1 MFEQKD
7 MNRYNR
13 ILTIILLAV
22 TAWATAAQ
30 AATDYR
36 VRYVNGAE
44 GAYAN
49 DGLSWETAK
58 SNLQN
63 AIDDLYEEI
72 RQQADAVGY
81 VFVAGAEGEGQT
93 YVPTRRATD
102 DADGSSFNTS
112 FRIYERIY
120 VFGGFKGDETPDD
133 GKGVE
138 TLPYKRIMT
147 NDRTLGADEQLIE
160 QDDIEHAVRRWNLK
174 YKTILSG
181 NHSVIAST
189 FTYDTS
195 RGRYTTSFPLNSY
208 HVVWF
213 GTNGTIDDATHP
225 GHYKGLAREAC
236 VDGFT
241 ICEGNASSTVT
252 SGHDHT
258 GFGGGVYMVRN
269 AMLRNC
275 IVERCSASQRGGGV
289 YLDGGGTVERCYVH
303 TCQSAGVGVVQG
315 YGGAVCID
323 YDGSVRHSY
332 ILQSAARIGAG
343 VAICRAN
350 GDAYDYPKASA
361 IAQDPT
367 HPAEVSQYS
376 PFCVATV
383 IANCTAAAEAGGAYL
398 DQGGTLNHCTVVNN
412 ACIGPDVVYY
422 GRRHGRT
429 GGIYVRTRGTI
440 YNTTAWGNSSPVN
453 NDVQFASFKEG
464 SAKATDVISVYH
476 SAFSQH
482 DITDWSSATKQA
494 VVSLASANTPELGS
508 ATGNFPVFRQ
518 PSLQW
523 GASESAAGIQYDEN
537 GNVDPTATAP
547 GQPYQQVYNWHP
559 LSTSALRL
567 KSVQVTD
574 AIQGISS
581 SVLHAHT
588 DVDVVGRHFEAI
600 SSCGALAHTTRTFQH
615 ALVPSLESG
624 ESDAI
629 PTLFV
634 DPQRKV
640 VGQQNGEES
649 TGWDDNAEGNEVGM
663 SWAKPASNVPDAIVY
678 FKQHLVEGGDEAS
691 TYYDFDGTHYQ
702 HVQILVKEGSINT
715 AGTGSYLGTQ
725 ARTAALRPVSNM
737 RLYGSFPTANAATS
751 TEGRNQRA
759 TPTRVSA
766 NVLNSTYMNNGA
778 HVFAIINQHNVIIDG
793 FRLFSGNANLGNDH
807 TYSTED
813 VRYGGGLIVNNTSR
827 PQAERIDMRG
837 NLIRNCVF
845 SNCSAPEGAAIYVNG
860 NNPKADGTLTRAEL
874 TVVNCIMRN
883 STAGDMQG
891 DNHYFETHQTDGAV
905 VRARGNAHLWLRNCD
920 IVNNCGYALKATES
934 PNYSGYSYSPNAT
947 GNCPDYP
954 DRYQIEIYNSILF
967 SNGLQITPDRTDIG
981 QPVSC
986 AWSPSIIGN
995 YIYLDY
1001 DAEKP
1006 DGMPSDLKCFNIL
1019 TRIKKEDR
1027 TPNPKYV
1034 EGTSPDY
1041 LKTLSYPYFTN
1052 PSRNVGH
1059 SEDNDKPLYGGVV
1072 SYEPLNMN
1080 PIVNGA
1086 NPDTGSSD
1094 WLTVG
1099 GEDTYRVNSFAM
1111 SYDAAWKDRSYGG
1124 APDAGAVE
1132 DVKLPEAG
1140 TVIYVTPDGAGRRD
1154 GSSWSNAIAG
1164 NTVYLLDDVPGP
1176 GLATGDQI
1184 DAEPTCDRILDAD
1197 GNPVL
1202 TTDEK
1207 YCGGFGRVWF
1217 TDKRTGGTSTTV
1229 TKTWITE
1236 TNVYDDGERAGETET
1251 IQDGS
1256 TPTVTSETVINSQ
1269 GSTVSGF
1276 TPGYDYDSRYPY
1288 GEISGAS
1295 RSFWRANPY
1304 HSGTGWNNAA
1314 DYANEAA
1321 FIAACNENGWINNN
1335 RQERYVSGLQY
1346 AVERAAAYNAL
1357 PEDDANRIDGIDAVQ
1372 VWVGNGKYTDYKGF
1386 VMRDKTTVLGS
1397 FPAREGVTPGLK
1409 ERQALMS
1416 AVMEIPKSMPAQD
1429 LEPEDYETI
1438 LQISDVDPETV
1449 DGNGVP
1455 VLNTEAV
1462 KFWDN
1467 DYSVVEMTETTT
1479 TEFKNRNIV
1488 HHFVWREVED
1498 DETGRYMLYPKFEG
1512 VNFAPTLSTEDGFK
1526 SCTFGASVEG
1536 KDCWHLKYPD
1546 KTNFVVNIENGGNNK
1561 DKERTIYDPDTNQK
1575 LQENGADVTFK
1586 GNWIFL
1592 GNGSMTGTEFWQSM
1606 PNVPAGNYR
1615 LSVDMAGGY
1624 RNQFSST
1631 DPTNIFFKIIG
1642 PDGTELIEPIML
1654 KTIGSTTRDND
1665 SGRNRNMAYRYSLA
1679 FTQPE
1684 DGSLTIK
1691 IVIEDGVRNTKA
1703 ANATYGTDT
1712 GGDPDNIPTAYT
1724 NNYGGSNPNR
1734 REFWMSNLKLFS
1746 RETRYEENLAALVD
1760 EETSRDDSEVTPL
1773 LMNIYETKTERT
1785 SLRKRVLTMPDV
1797 CVPTY
1802 GGGRVGDPLAKDNKF
1817 GDNLCHTDRVNK
1829 DSRTSTTRA
1838 KEEDLHYVEYSD
1850 VEWDGFTIRHGFLSD
1865 EIMAHGG
1872 GAGVNM
1878 YEGARLKNCI
1888 IVNNMTYC
1896 GRVKGCGIFCDGS
1909 NSSVEGCFV
1918 LDNTAA
1924 MRNTDSYSQNQIF
1937 AGGMFMYEGTCFN
1950 SLFAKNFSNGS
1961 AGGVGF
1967 CVGRFYNNTIV
1978 YNTCQLK
1985 ENNNYM
1991 GGAISLA
1998 TASNPNLFIAN
2009 TIIYGNNGI
2018 AIRDRNTDK
2027 KNVNPFIHCYIQ
2039 SEIAQ
2044 PYNATL
2050 QNVNNWSESNTGNY
2064 GVGNTFLNG
2073 VPATAENSPFDA
2085 DLLGIGTAS
2094 LHNDFRLSGEKA
2106 ICVNMGTEDFTG
2118 NLFTALRHKGINET
2132 QINSSFLYQ
2141 SVAAAVLP
2149 DNDVAYADR
2158 VQDCE
2163 IDIGAYEYDGTKD
2176 IEPDLSEDGKAIFY
2190 VSQNGG
2196 GGLATAST
2204 PEDAACAVKLQKVL
2218 DAAGRWK
2225 YAASYYGNTDDT
2237 AFDPADNPDYKYN
2250 WTSFDEELLTEEL
2263 TLAAVKNGEIAEG
2276 ESLAP
2281 DVLQERLAALKDRTV
2296 IIKLAGDY
2304 TDTKTGFA
2312 YAPTRTTVTNPEQE
2326 VNLLEY
2332 SFIVPRGVQL
2342 WGGYTEKE
2350 VQKRDADGNVISDET
2365 WPAFSD
2371 QSRDVLAYPTR
2382 LSGVVINEET
2392 GTAGN
2397 VFRVVTFTEDLFTTK
2412 EKLIGYGDDQ
2422 IQLTGQLHDYADD
2435 TDSPNREGNRAVLD
2449 GLFIQ
2454 DGHASGNDESSRRG
2468 AGALVT
2474 GYAHIRNCIVENN
2487 EAAEQGGGLYLEPC
2501 ALVSGTIVK
2510 GNTAQTGGGIY
2521 VEEPTAEDGSSITTD
2536 NSTFAHIYTTTVV
2549 GNYASTTAGGLWFG
2563 TNLRASSSAFW
2574 KNSANDLN
2582 NVAGSFT
2589 TATNITGEDPTA
2601 ARYPFVY
2608 CGVESQRISGVN
2620 NILLPTDE
2628 DQGVRWSHT
2637 DWWELERW
2645 RRYHSGSATRSDSLY
2660 YYPIT
2665 MSSVLARGG
2674 MTYAAW
2680 ENARA
2685 VYPTLEMYDMAGL
2698 QRMEQTAADW
2708 LQVSGVQRVAKDNA
2722 FIEMGARVLNKTF
2735 EVVVDPKCIMTR
2747 LFVTTTEVLPSA
2759 EAYALQEN
2767 TNDDDDSRMYR
2778 QMGSCYAN
2786 PFHRLGDAF
2795 EYIMKVRRGT
2805 DPVHDQITVDGV
2817 TTTMG
2822 EYYRDKRFEV
2832 IVSRGTFYPF
2842 RNAYGQQGEARTNT
2856 FVIPEGVTVVG
2867 GVDNDK
2873 TKQHWYCQAGYGQPT
2888 GTVADVNVATSSGS
2902 TIHLNGATTQFIR
2915 DDRLRQDRNG
2925 NSVQEPWEM
2934 YHQTVLSGNAVNM
2947 DDKTNVYHVITCYS
2961 DEEQVGLLPHRYDSN
2976 GSELS
2981 ELDPEVTYTQP
2992 QMLEN
2997 LHQESIES
3005 KDSRTIILDGLMIQE
3020 AHANFIG
3027 DRDIEADGEE
3037 PTGIQKA
3044 TQLTYFRGGGI
3055 LVDGNWNHTFTE
3067 NGTMA
3072 EVLGVAK
3079 RDIPLMVV
3087 NCQFQN
3093 NMAGN
3098 GGAIYT
3104 NGTLYAM
3111 GSRFTQ
3117 NYSCGPTSV
3126 NDQRFIP
3133 WTAGGAIA
3141 TNYECSLWNCLF
3153 DNNEA
3158 RRGQDEGVDYPISSE
3173 LTNRLMSEYGVNYTN
3188 SDACQGSGGVV
3199 SASATSVVRV
3209 LNCDM
3214 VKNKAVQY
3222 PAIYNHID
3230 NGVRTAN
3237 AAAIAQYGPGRH
3249 YAVNTIFWGNEATG
3263 SQVVMLDGSSAGTH
3277 RQPYHVANFGEED
3290 DEMLYFCAYEEGT
3303 AVEATTPQPVITDG
3317 MSPDDIAAAVAEAQ
3331 RLRDEAKMSH
3341 LISTN
3346 TSVYED
3352 DDIDVIK
3359 YGYLNKAQ
3367 VFGTNPATG
3376 KPYNHNQIVSSSNSA
3391 SDGPNF
3397 VLPTAIAGTD
3407 GYMENADWLVTRLNA
3422 LIDNGWS
3429 YLQQEVRKKSETSTT
3444 LLTNYLDASGN
3455 RLDDAGNDDEL
3466 KGAGFYNVFSK
3477 SFYGRFGH
3485 LGFHDLLPIGNEKYM
3500 EYHRTG
3506 RTTLENM
3513 KRISTYP
3520 RIGEERVFIDIGVYE
3535 YQYVQLSALGDE
3547 IDVIWV
3553 GPETGLGNNGSTAQQ
3568 CTSDLQ
3574 GAIETLLLSRN
3585 GHDKMVK
3592 LKEGTYSPLRLTTN
3606 NKQTFFINVPTRSD
3620 GVTMPGGYGDDHLG
3634 IKSLTI
3640 RGGYSLMPLDE
3651 ANDGEADRDVEQH
3664 PTVIAMK
3671 RYSNNTDDQLDHLF
3685 IVENAEQTLSYGN
3698 FLSTGTGETAAPEF
3712 TGRAVPIVFDGL
3724 TFTNPYAQNKD
3735 EKGGA
3740 ALLYDEQYRSTSD
3753 GLSKTNN
3760 LLQKPV
3766 DLTNLGAP
3774 EAGGADYHK
3783 LIIRDCIFKGNGAEG
3798 TGISAVKVGE
3808 GGGQTL
3814 VVNTLFHSNNGDP
3827 LDAVNTQVVNSTFA
3841 LNEGHLRLAD
3851 VTEEYKGEDGVTV
3864 VSREA
3869 FPSQLHN
3876 SIIWKDDQAASLA
3889 TQFSVPTTL
3898 FSGTASTARMTYNAI
3913 TGYAN
3918 TDETADNHNIQLDD
3932 VNNDVM
3938 KGPNFAA
3945 PQETFADEST
3955 ADERQAQRMAR
3966 DFHINPS
3973 ARIINRGN
3981 TAKYQEL
3988 VPYYPTFPQYLAN
4001 PEVATPDDDVTVSTR
4016 YAHYRNVYEDDD
4028 HSQLLSQYWFHT
4040 VQRSPRLSATQFSE
4054 AILKGSDA
4062 TNHVE
4067 PELSGVP
4074 RLKGTRVERGAYE
4087 STAAVERVLYVSIDG
4102 SDGNDGTSWEKA
4114 FSLDQLQTA
4123 IDVASIYSMT
4133 SGTTPLERAYVF
4145 VKGAESA
4152 ANGGKP
4158 INVRDGVSVFG
4169 GLRMGFG
4176 SEAIRDR
4183 ELDTETNQYT
4193 MYTDQEV
4200 ARYVR
4205 QVQAARDG
4213 VAAKGANSSTIVG
4226 LRSDNTATPE
4236 VGFQLD
4242 GFWLNAGTADATP
4255 FVADKALT
4263 VLSNNVVSGN
4273 TVSTDGQPVVDMQQG
4288 LLYNSL
4294 FYSNTAGS
4302 GAPLV
4307 SIGSN
4312 AYMLNC
4318 TVVGDEG
4325 QTLIG
4330 GSGNPGHVKNTISVG
4345 EPTSARA
4352 PMFAPYQRPESR
4364 GGNTAYIL
4372 ADAPTLT
4379 TWQPYWYQLHE
4390 QSTQIDAGEETA
4402 AVNAW
4407 LPAGLRPFVDF
4418 GHDRDALGNPR
4429 RLSANVDNG
4438 CFETWRVSGDRY
4450 ATNQT
4455 NIAATG
4461 ESGFYQSYTDDYGGH
4476 RYPHDGSVVYLT
4488 EGSNLVLQM
4497 TGTGV
4502 LRPGYLLAQSGA
4514 SLYGQGYHVQ
4524 LPYVAA
4530 EKVLSPEAPALT
4542 ALPFA
4547 YNLQHAYS
4555 TGYDNND
4562 GSISQIPERSNFD
4575 AQHYDGEQRSHWRY
4589 HFHENESECWTDALA
4604 AEATMQACDGWL
4616 TTYKGSDDQA
4626 VRFTAWSGDGYVY
4639 EEDGTAKTVTL
4650 TQYDDRSSTAGGA
4663 DFTKLENMGWN
4674 LKGLPWLV
4682 SNYQTS
4688 PLADGTYQ
4696 MQVPH
4701 VIYSTLDGTA
4711 NARYGQFYT
4720 ALSWSDGAT
4729 LSQGNAFFTQTA
4741 AIGPEETVV
4750 FKLPVFNGTTVAAA
4764 RQQVGIYALGD
4775 ATRSDEALIF
4785 DDVVDVCPQADA
4797 DTAMPYRQGNDGIKW
4812 MAFNHN
4818 LPQLYVTTADGTR
4831 LSMATQAPVE
4841 TEIPLG
4847 LYLPRGGSY
4856 VIALPTPEAYADQ
4869 DAVWLIDHEAGTVT
4883 NLLSSDYTLTASAGG
4898 DITTRLTL
4906 IFGGSQPG
4914 ISEKDTNDRSYRI
4927 GVRQDIIYILGT
4939 RAGDDLSIH
4948 TVGGALVMR
4957 GKATGSSHE
4966 QHVAPGVYVVT
4977 VNGYS
4982 KKVLAK

>member
-1 MFEQKD
+1 MKLH
-7 MNRYNR
+7 RLI
-13 ILTIILLAV
+13 ILTLTALV
-22 TAWATAAQ
+22 AWATAAQ

-72 RQQADAVGY
+72 RQHADAVGY

-120 VFGGFKGDETPDD
+120 VFGGFKGDEAPDD
-133 GKGVE
+133 GNGVE

-181 NHSVIAST
+181 NHSVISST

-269 AMLRNC
+269 ALLRNC

-323 YDGSVRHSY
+323 YDGSVQHSY

-350 GDAYDYPKASA
+350 GDAYDYPEASA
-361 IAQDPT
+361 LSQDPT
-367 HPAEVSQYS
+367 LTTAASQYS

-440 YNTTAWGNSSPVN
+440 YNTVAWGNSSPVN
-453 NDVQFASFKEG
+453 NNVQFASFKEG
-464 SAKATDVISVYH
+464 NAKATDVISVYH

-494 VVSLASANTPELGS
+494 VVSLASANTPEVGS

-518 PSLQW
+518 PSEQW
-523 GASESAAGIQYDEN
+523 GASESAAGIQYGAD
-537 GNVDPTATAP
+537 GVIDPTATAP
-547 GQPYQQVYNWHP
+547 GQPYQRVYNWHP

-574 AIQGISS
+574 AIQGVSS

-588 DVDVVGRHFEAI
+588 DVDAVGRHFEAI
-600 SSCGALAHTTRTFQH
+600 SSCGALAHTTRDFQH
-615 ALVPSLESG
+615 ALVASLESG
-624 ESDAI
+624 ESDLI
-629 PTLFV
+629 PTIFV

-678 FKQHLVEGGDEAS
+678 FKQHLHEGGDEAS

-737 RLYGSFPTANAATS
+737 RLYGSFPTTNANTDTS
-751 TEGRNQRA
+751 GRNQRQTA
-759 TPTRVSA
+759 TRVSA

-793 FRLFSGNANLGNDH
+793 FRLYSGNANLGTTH
-807 TYSTED
+807 TYSSED
-813 VRYGGGLIVNNTSR
+813 VRYGGGLIINNTSR
-827 PQAERIDMRG
+827 PQAERIDMKG

-845 SNCSAPEGAAIYVNG
+845 SNCSAPEGAAVYVNG

-874 TVVNCIMRN
+874 TIINCVIRN

-934 PNYSGYSYSPNAT
+934 PNYSGYTYSANAT

-967 SNGLQITPDRTDIG
+967 SNGLQIIPDRTDI
-981 QPVSC
+981 QNPVSC

-995 YIYLDY
+995 YIYLDH

-1006 DGMPSDLKCFNIL
+1006 NGMPADLKCFNIL
-1019 TRIKKEDR
+1019 TRTKKQDR
-1027 TPNPKYV
+1027 QPNPNYV
-1034 EGTSPDY
+1034 EGTSPAY

-1059 SEDNDKPLYGGVV
+1059 SEDTDKPLYGGVV

-1086 NPDTGSSD
+1086 NPDTGTTD
-1094 WLTVG
+1094 WLQPQ
-1099 GEDTYRVNSFAM
+1099 GEDTYRVNSLAM

-1164 NTVYLLDDVPGP
+1164 NTVYRLDNIAGP
-1176 GLATGDQI
+1176 ELATGDYV
-1184 DAEPTCDRILDAD
+1184 DAEPTCDRILDAN

-1207 YCGGFGRVWF
+1207 YCGGFGRVWM
-1217 TDKRTGGTSTTV
+1217 TDRKTGGTSTTTV
-1229 TKTWITE
+1229 TKSWITE
-1236 TNVYDDGERAGETET
+1236 TNVYSGGERDGETET
-1251 IQDGS
+1251 LQDGS
-1256 TPTVTSETVINSQ
+1256 TPTVTTESTINSQ

-1276 TPGYDYDSRYPY
+1276 TAGYAYDPRFPY

-1304 HSGTGWNNAA
+1304 HAGTDWNEAA
-1314 DYANEAA
+1314 DYANLAA
-1321 FIAACNENGWINNN
+1321 FIAACNANGWIKNN
-1335 RQERYVSGLQY
+1335 RDERYVGGLQY

-1357 PEDDANRIDGIDAVQ
+1357 PEESTERIEGVDSVQ
-1372 VWVGNGKYTDYKGF
+1372 VWVSNGKYTDYKGF
-1386 VMRDKTTVLGS
+1386 VMRDNTTVLGS
-1397 FPAREGVTPGLK
+1397 FPVNNGAAPGIT

-1416 AVMEIPKSMPAQD
+1416 AVTNIPKSLPAQN

-1438 LQISDVDPETV
+1438 LQISDTDPKQDNET
-1449 DGNGVP
+1449 
-1455 VLNTEAV
+1455 LNSEAV
-1462 KFWDN
+1462 KYWDDDVAIN
-1467 DYSVVEMTETTT
+1467 ETTDT
-1479 TEFKNRNIV
+1479 KTIEYKQRTLTNYYTYSSFI
-1488 HHFVWREVED
+1488 
-1498 DETGRYMLYPKFEG
+1498 TGREQVDGYLL
-1512 VNFAPTLSTEDGFK
+1512 APAFK
-1526 SCTFGASVEG
+1526 INNTNIFTDAYKKRDELIDNVRYLDFGTDTDEL
-1536 KDCWHLKYPD
+1536 DCWHVSYPNY
-1546 KTNFVVNIENGGNNK
+1546 TNNVGANGYNGEPKVVGATMMQDGSKN
-1561 DKERTIYDPDTNQK
+1561 IYDTNRTLIKSVNQ
-1575 LQENGADVTFK
+1575 
-1586 GNWIFL
+1586 NWIFIRD
-1592 GNGSMTGTEFWQSM
+1592 GSLTGLNIWQTM
-1606 PNVPAGNYR
+1606 KNLPAGDYE
-1615 LSVDMAGGY
+1615 LQVDIGGGY
-1624 RNQFSST
+1624 RNAWN
-1631 DPTNIFFKIIG
+1631 D
-1642 PDGTELIEPIML
+1642 
-1654 KTIGSTTRDND
+1654 TT
-1665 SGRNRNMAYRYSLA
+1665 S
-1679 FTQPE
+1679 
-1684 DGSLTIK
+1684 
-1691 IVIEDGVRNTKA
+1691 
-1703 ANATYGTDT
+1703 DT
-1712 GGDPDNIPTAYT
+1712 GTNFYVEDASGNVLAQAYVASEGSRGSATRHFLVFNNPTAGDVKVIVRVGEPHRA
-1724 NNYGGSNPNR
+1724 NENFNSIPAMGNNPNR
-1734 REFWMSNLKLFS
+1734 REVWMSNLVLSQVTLENKYVLDH
-1746 RETRYEENLAALVD
+1746 TDNVEEDKTDVPAEYQESSTGPV
-1760 EETSRDDSEVTPL
+1760 TSQSTVSTVT
-1773 LMNIYETKTERT
+1773 THRT
-1785 SLRKRVLTMPDV
+1785 TLRKRVLSMPDV
-1797 CVPTY
+1797 TVPTY
-1802 GGGRVGDPLAKDNKF
+1802 GGGRVGDPLKKDNKF
-1817 GDNLCHTDRVNK
+1817 GDDLCHTDRVK
-1829 DSRTSTTRA
+1829 KESRTSTTKK
-1838 KEEDLHYVEYSD
+1838 KEEDSHYVEYSD
-1850 VEWDGFTIRHGFLSD
+1850 VVWDGFTIRHGFLSD

-1924 MRNTDSYSQNQIF
+1924 MRNTASYSQNQIF

-1950 SLFAKNFSNGS
+1950 SLFAKNYSNGS

-2018 AIRDRNTDK
+2018 AIRDRNTDVN
-2027 KNVNPFIHCYIQ
+2027 NVNPFIHCYIQ

-2050 QNVNNWSESNTGNY
+2050 KNVNNWSESNTGNY

-2118 NLFTALRHKGINET
+2118 NLFTALRHKGRNET

-2225 YAASYYGNTDDT
+2225 YAASYYANTD
-2237 AFDPADNPDYKYN
+2237 AYDPADNPDYKHN
-2250 WTSFDEELLTEEL
+2250 WTNFTEELLTSEL
-2263 TLAAVKNGEIAEG
+2263 NLAAVKNGEITAG
-2276 ESLAP
+2276 QSLDDAT
-2281 DVLQERLAALKDRTV
+2281 LQARLAGLKDRTV
-2296 IIKLAGDY
+2296 IVKLAGDY
-2304 TDTKTGFA
+2304 TDVKTGFA

-2397 VFRVVTFTEDLFTTK
+2397 VFRVVTFTENLFTTK
-2412 EKLIGYGDDQ
+2412 EKLIEYGDDQ

-2435 TDSPNREGNRAVLD
+2435 TNGREKNRAVLD

-2487 EAAEQGGGLYLEPC
+2487 EAADTGGGLYLEPC

-2521 VEEPTAEDGSSITTD
+2521 VEEPTAEGGTSITTD

-2549 GNYASTTAGGLWFG
+2549 GNYASTTAGGLWFA

-2574 KNSANDLN
+2574 KNTANDLN

-2637 DWWELERW
+2637 DWWELQRW
-2645 RRYHSGSATRSDSLY
+2645 RRYHSVSDTRSDSLY

-2680 ENARA
+2680 ENARH
-2685 VYPTLEMYDMAGL
+2685 VYPTLETYDMAGL
-2698 QRMEQTAADW
+2698 QRMEQTEADW
-2708 LQVSGVQRVAKDNA
+2708 LQVSGVERVAKDNA

-2795 EYIMKVRRGT
+2795 EYIMKVRKGT
-2805 DPVHDQITVDGV
+2805 DPDHDKITVDGV
-2817 TTTMG
+2817 ETTMG
-2822 EYYRDKRFEV
+2822 EYYRDQRFEV
-2832 IVSRGTFYPF
+2832 FVSRGTFYPF

-2856 FVIPEGVTVVG
+2856 FVVPEGVTVVG
-2867 GVDNDK
+2867 GVDNEK
-2873 TKQHWYCQAGYGQPT
+2873 SKKHWYCQSGYGVPT
-2888 GTVADVNVATSSGS
+2888 GTVADVNIATSSGR
-2902 TIHLNGATTQFIR
+2902 TIHLDGATTQFIR

-2981 ELDPEVTYTQP
+2981 ELDPAVTYTQP
-2992 QMLEN
+2992 QLLAN

-3055 LVDGNWNHTFTE
+3055 LVDGNWNHTFTQ

-3104 NGTLYAM
+3104 NGTLYAV

-3117 NYSCGPTSV
+3117 NYSCGPTSEH
-3126 NDQRFIP
+3126 DQRFIP

-3158 RRGQDEGVDYPISSE
+3158 RRGQDEGVDYPISQE
-3173 LTNRLMSEYGVNYTN
+3173 LISNLMSQYGVNYTN
-3188 SDACQGSGGVV
+3188 SDLCQGSGGVV
-3199 SASATSVVRV
+3199 SASATSVVQV
-3209 LNCDM
+3209 VNCDM

-3263 SQVVMLDGSSAGTH
+3263 SQVVMLDGSSAGT
-3277 RQPYHVANFGEED
+3277 RQPNHVANFGEKD
-3290 DEMLYFCAYEEGT
+3290 DEMLYFCAYEDGT
-3303 AVEATTPQPVITDG
+3303 AMPATTPQPNITDG
-3317 MSPDDIAAAVAEAQ
+3317 MSPTEVAAAVAEAQ
-3331 RLRDEAKMSH
+3331 EKRNEAKMSH

-3346 TSVYED
+3346 TSVPD

-3359 YGYLNKAQ
+3359 YGYLDKAA
-3367 VFGTNPATG
+3367 VFGINPATN
-3376 KPYNHNQIVSSSNSA
+3376 KPYNHNQIVSSTNSA

-3397 VLPTAIAGTD
+3397 VLPTAIAGID
-3407 GYMENADWLVTRLNA
+3407 GYLENADWLVTRLNA

-3429 YLQQEVRKKSETSTT
+3429 YLEQNVRKKSETSST
-3444 LLTNYLDASGN
+3444 LLTNYLDTNDN
-3455 RLDDAGNDDEL
+3455 RLDDAGNDDDL

-3485 LGFHDLLPIGNEKYM
+3485 YGFHDLLPIANEKYM

-3506 RTTLENM
+3506 RTQLENM

-3520 RIGEERVFIDIGVYE
+3520 RIGEDRVFIDIGVYE

-3553 GPETGLGNNGSTAQQ
+3553 GPETGIGNNGSTAQQ

-3592 LKEGTYSPLRLTTN
+3592 VKEGEYSPLRLTTN
-3606 NKQTFFINVPTRSD
+3606 NKQTFFISVPTRSD

-3634 IKSLTI
+3634 VKSLTI
-3640 RGGYSLMPLDE
+3640 RGGYSLMALDN

-3664 PTVIAMK
+3664 PTVISMK

-3698 FLSTGTGETAAPEF
+3698 FLSTGTGEAAAPEF

-3724 TFTNPYAQNKD
+3724 TFVNAHSQNRD

-3740 ALLYDEQYRSTSD
+3740 ALLYDEQYRSTPD
-3753 GLSKTNN
+3753 GLSKTNR

-3766 DLTNLGAP
+3766 DLSNLGAP

-3798 TGISAVKVGE
+3798 AGVSAVKVGE

-3814 VVNTLFHSNNGDP
+3814 VVNSLFHSNNGAP

-3841 LNEGHLRLAD
+3841 LNEGHLTLTD
-3851 VTEEYKGEDGVTV
+3851 VTEEYKGDDGVTIV
-3864 VSREA
+3864 GREA

-3876 SIIWKDDQAASLA
+3876 SIIWKDDQGGSGT
-3889 TQFSVPTTL
+3889 TQFAVPSAL
-3898 FSGTASTARMTYNAI
+3898 FSGGSSTAKMTYNAI
-3913 TGYAN
+3913 SGYAN

-3938 KGPNFAA
+3938 MGPNFAA
-3945 PQETFADEST
+3945 PQETFADGAT
-3955 ADERQAQRMAR
+3955 ADERQAQRLAR

-3988 VPYYPTFPQYLAN
+3988 VPYYPTFPQYQAN
-4001 PEVATPDDDVTVSTR
+4001 PDVEAPADDVTVSTR

-4028 HSQLLSQYWFHT
+4028 QTQLLSQYWFHT

-4062 TNHVE
+4062 ANHVE

-4193 MYTDQEV
+4193 MYTDEEV

-4226 LRSDNTATPE
+4226 LKSDNTATPE

-4242 GFWLNAGTADATP
+4242 GFWLNAGTTDATP

-4263 VLSNNVVSGN
+4263 VLNNNVITGN
-4273 TVSTDGQPVVDMQQG
+4273 TVSAPGQPVVDMQQG

-4294 FYSNTAGS
+4294 FFSNTAGS

-4364 GGNTAYIL
+4364 GGNTAYSL

-4429 RLSANVDNG
+4429 RLSTRVDNG

-4455 NIAATG
+4455 NIAASG

-4476 RYPHDGSVVYLT
+4476 RYPHEGSVVYLT

-4502 LRPGYLLAQSGA
+4502 LRPGYLLAQAGS
-4514 SLYGQGYHVQ
+4514 SLYGQGYHIQ

-4530 EKVLSPEAPALT
+4530 EKVLSPAAPSLAS
-4542 ALPFA
+4542 LPFD
-4547 YNLQHAYS
+4547 YGLEHAYS
-4555 TGYDNND
+4555 VSYNSGD
-4562 GSISQIPERSNFD
+4562 GSISQVPERANFD

-4589 HFHENESECWTDALA
+4589 HFHENESECWDDALA
-4604 AEATMQACDGWL
+4604 ADATMQACDGWL
-4616 TTYKGSDDQA
+4616 ATYNGSDEQA

-4650 TQYDDRSSTAGGA
+4650 TQYDDRTSTNGGA

-4688 PLADGTYQ
+4688 TQADGTYQ

-4701 VIYSTLDGTA
+4701 VIYATIPDASASGAGSGLA
-4711 NARYGQFYT
+4711 ASYGQFYT
-4720 ALSWSDGAT
+4720 AQSWASGAT
-4729 LSQGNAFFTQTA
+4729 LSLSDAFFTQTA
-4741 AIGPEETVV
+4741 AIGPEETVT
-4750 FKLPVFNGTTVAAA
+4750 FKLPLFDGTPVAPA
-4764 RQQVGIYALGD
+4764 RQQVGIAALDDDAD
-4775 ATRSDEALIF
+4775 ATRADDDGFLFF
-4785 DDVVDVCPQADA
+4785 DDVVDVYPQADA
-4797 DTAMPYRQGNDGIKW
+4797 PVDMTYHLGSDGLKW
-4812 MAFNHN
+4812 MAFDPQQ
-4818 LPQLYVTTADGTR
+4818 PQLYVSTAQGAR
-4831 LSMATQAPVE
+4831 LALASQAPVGI
-4841 TEIPLG
+4841 EIPLG
-4847 LYLPRGGSY
+4847 VRLPDTGRY
-4856 VIALPTPEAYADQ
+4856 VIALPSAEAYADQ
-4869 DAVWLIDHEAGTVT
+4869 EAVWLIDHEAGTAT
-4883 NLLSSDYTLTASAGG
+4883 NLLNSDYTFIASEGG
-4898 DITTRLTL
+4898 DIVTRLAL
-4906 IFGGSQPG
+4906 MFGSEPSMPSAASTSHRG
-4914 ISEKDTNDRSYRI
+4914 IVKVAARYGRLPLQ
-4927 GVRQDIIYILGT
+4927 RLGFT
-4939 RAGDDLSIH
+4939 
-4948 TVGGALVMR
+4948 
-4957 GKATGSSHE
+4957 TGSISIYSPDGTLVYSGEASQFNH
-4966 QHVAPGVYVVT
+4966 HLPDGVYIV
-4977 VNGYS
+4977 
-4982 KKVLAK
+4982 KPQ

>member
-1 MFEQKD
+1 MKLY
-7 MNRYNR
+7 RL
-13 ILTIILLAV
+13 LTIALLVV
-22 TAWATAAQ
+22 TAWATEVR

-120 VFGGFKGDETPDD
+120 VFGGFKGDEAPDD
-133 GKGVE
+133 GEGVE

-147 NDRTLGADEQLIE
+147 NNCTLGADEQLIE
-160 QDDIEHAVRRWNLK
+160 QDDIEDAVRRWNLK

-181 NHSVIAST
+181 NHSVISST

-213 GTNGTIDDATHP
+213 GTNGTIDDADHP

-241 ICEGNASSTVT
+241 IREGNASSTVT
-252 SGHDHT
+252 TGHDHT

-269 AMLRNC
+269 ALLRNC

-323 YDGSVRHSY
+323 YDGSVQHSY

-440 YNTTAWGNSSPVN
+440 YNTVAWGNSSPVN
-453 NDVQFASFKEG
+453 NNVQFASFKEG
-464 SAKATDVISVYH
+464 NAKATDVISVYH

-494 VVSLASANTPELGS
+494 VVSLASANTPELDGS
-508 ATGNFPVFRQ
+508 TGNFPVFRQ

-523 GASESAAGIQYDEN
+523 GVSESAAGIQYGDD
-537 GNVDPTATAP
+537 GIIDPTATAP

-574 AIQGISS
+574 AIQGVSS
-581 SVLHAHT
+581 NVLHAHT
-588 DVDVVGRHFEAI
+588 DMDVTGRRFEAI
-600 SSCGALAHTTRTFQH
+600 SSCGALAHTTRDFQH

-640 VGQQNGEES
+640 VGKKNNDSG
-649 TGWDDNAEGNEVGM
+649 TGWDDNVDGNEVGM
-663 SWAKPASNVPDAIVY
+663 SWTYPASNVPDAIIY
-678 FKQHLVEGGDEAS
+678 FKKHLHEGGDEAS
-691 TYYDFDGTHYQ
+691 TYYEFDGTHYQ

-737 RLYGSFPTANAATS
+737 RLYGSFPTTNADTD
-751 TEGRNQRA
+751 TGGRNQRA
-759 TPTRVSA
+759 TATRVSA

-793 FRLFSGNANLGNDH
+793 FRLYSGNANLGTTH

-813 VRYGGGLIVNNTSR
+813 VRYGGGLIINNTSR
-827 PQAERIDMRG
+827 PQAERIDMKG

-934 PNYSGYSYSPNAT
+934 PNYSGYEYSANAT

-967 SNGLQITPDRTDIG
+967 SNGLQIIPDRTDI
-981 QPVSC
+981 QNPVSC

-1006 DGMPSDLKCFNIL
+1006 DGMPADLKCFNIL
-1019 TRIKKEDR
+1019 TRSKKQDR
-1027 TPNPKYV
+1027 QPNPNYV
-1034 EGTSPDY
+1034 EGTSPAY
-1041 LKTLSYPYFTN
+1041 LKTLNYPYFTN

-1059 SEDNDKPLYGGVV
+1059 SEDTDKPLYGGVV

-1086 NPDTGSSD
+1086 NPETATTD
-1094 WLTVG
+1094 WLSPQ
-1099 GEDTYRVNSFAM
+1099 GEDTYRVNSLAM

-1164 NTVYLLDDVPGP
+1164 NTVYRLDNIAGP
-1176 GLATGDQI
+1176 ELATGDYV
-1184 DAEPTCDRILDAD
+1184 DAEPTCDRILDAN

-1207 YCGGFGRVWF
+1207 YCGGFGRVWM
-1217 TDKRTGGTSTTV
+1217 TDRKTGGTSTTTV
-1229 TKTWITE
+1229 TKSWITE
-1236 TNVYDDGERAGETET
+1236 TNVYSGGERDGETET
-1251 IQDGS
+1251 LQDGS
-1256 TPTVTSETVINSQ
+1256 TPTVTTESTINSQ

-1276 TPGYDYDSRYPY
+1276 TAGYAYDPRFPY

-1304 HSGTGWNNAA
+1304 HEGTGWNNAA
-1314 DYANEAA
+1314 DYANLAA
-1321 FIAACNENGWINNN
+1321 FIAACNANGWINNN
-1335 RQERYVSGLQY
+1335 RDERYVGGLQY

-1357 PEDDANRIDGIDAVQ
+1357 PEESTERIEGVDSVQ
-1372 VWVGNGKYTDYKGF
+1372 VWVSNGKYTDYKGF
-1386 VMRDKTTVLGS
+1386 VMRDNTTVLGS
-1397 FPAREGVTPGLK
+1397 FPVNNGAAPGIT

-1416 AVMEIPKSMPAQD
+1416 AVTNIPKSLPAQN

-1438 LQISDVDPETV
+1438 LQISDTDPKQDNET
-1449 DGNGVP
+1449 
-1455 VLNTEAV
+1455 LNSEAV
-1462 KFWDN
+1462 KYWD
-1467 DYSVVEMTETTT
+1467 DDLSETIVEDSQTTIDEDVSIINYYRWADHEEQTTT
-1479 TEFKNRNIV
+1479 YM
-1488 HHFVWREVED
+1488 
-1498 DETGRYMLYPKFEG
+1498 RYPDMLYAAPNTN
-1512 VNFAPTLSTEDGFK
+1512 VFAQRHKT
-1526 SCTFGASVEG
+1526 
-1536 KDCWHLKYPD
+1536 D
-1546 KTNFVVNIENGGNNK
+1546 KTAPNDGITVGGVTWSSGEKYVYQYFGDQGGGNNSW
-1561 DKERTIYDPDTNQK
+1561 ELIYANRSNNVDYNSFRFDGNRNVVDD
-1575 LQENGADVTFK
+1575 NGNVIDVVPR
-1586 GNWIFL
+1586 GMELSGGMI
-1592 GNGSMTGTEFWQSM
+1592 GMSVWQTM
-1606 PNVPAGNYR
+1606 KNVPAGHYKIQADLAAFYR
-1615 LSVDMAGGY
+1615 ATGGGHDTGDEDTGITFYVINSSGNICASQTIYCANPSTPYKLKRYTFDAVQETAGDFTVRIMAAPG
-1624 RNQFSST
+1624 T
-1631 DPTNIFFKIIG
+1631 KAIDPQT
-1642 PDGTELIEPIML
+1642 
-1654 KTIGSTTRDND
+1654 
-1665 SGRNRNMAYRYSLA
+1665 
-1679 FTQPE
+1679 
-1684 DGSLTIK
+1684 GSLP
-1691 IVIEDGVRNTKA
+1691 A
-1703 ANATYGTDT
+1703 L
-1712 GGDPDNIPTAYT
+1712 
-1724 NNYGGSNPNR
+1724 NNNPNR
-1734 REFWMSNLKLFS
+1734 REVLMANLHIINMFEEPSYVLDNSNTN
-1746 RETRYEENLAALVD
+1746 RTV
-1760 EETSRDDSEVTPL
+1760 TSTSSPSL
-1773 LMNIYETKTERT
+1773 STKTNYTPQNHRT
-1785 SLRKRVLTMPDV
+1785 TLRKRVLTMPDV
-1797 CVPTY
+1797 TVPTY
-1802 GGGRVGDPLAKDNKF
+1802 GGGRVGDPTVKDNKF
-1817 GDNLCHTDRVNK
+1817 GDDLCHTDRVKK
-1829 DSRTSTTRA
+1829 DSRTSTTKK
-1838 KEEDLHYVEYSD
+1838 KEEDSHYVEYSD
-1850 VEWDGFTIRHGFLSD
+1850 VVWDGFTIRHGFLSD
-1865 EIMAHGG
+1865 ECMAHGG

-1878 YEGARLKNCI
+1878 YEGAQLKNCI
-1888 IVNNMTYC
+1888 VVNNMTYC
-1896 GRVKGCGIFCDGS
+1896 GRVKGSGIFCDGS

-1924 MRNTDSYSQNQIF
+1924 KRNTGSYSQNQIF

-1950 SLFAKNFSNGS
+1950 SLFAKNYSNGS

-2018 AIRDRNTDK
+2018 AIRDRNTDVN
-2027 KNVNPFIHCYIQ
+2027 NVNPFIHCYIQ

-2050 QNVNNWSESNTGNY
+2050 KNVNNWSESNTGNY

-2118 NLFTALRHKGINET
+2118 NLFTALRHKGKNET

-2176 IEPDLSEDGKAIFY
+2176 IEPDLSEEGKAIFY

-2204 PEDAACAVKLQKVL
+2204 PEDAACAMKLQKVL

-2225 YAASYYGNTDDT
+2225 YAASYYANTDAT
-2237 AFDPADNPDYKYN
+2237 AFDPADNPNYKYN
-2250 WTSFDEELLTEEL
+2250 WTLFSEALLSEELNI
-2263 TLAAVKNGEIAEG
+2263 AARKNGEIGAG
-2276 ESLAP
+2276 ESLAAAT
-2281 DVLQERLAALKDRTV
+2281 VQARLAGLKDRTV
-2296 IIKLAGDY
+2296 IVKLAGDY
-2304 TDTKTGFA
+2304 TDVKTGFA

-2326 VNLLEY
+2326 ENLLEY
-2332 SFIVPRGVQL
+2332 SFIVPRGVQV
-2342 WGGYTEKE
+2342 WGGYTDEE
-2350 VQKRDADGNVISDET
+2350 VPKRDADGNVIDGET

-2382 LSGVVINEET
+2382 LSGIVVNEET

-2397 VFRVVTFTEDLFTTK
+2397 VFRVVTFTENLFTTK
-2412 EKLIGYGDDQ
+2412 EKLIEYGDDQ
-2422 IQLTGQLHDYADD
+2422 IQLTGQLHNYADD
-2435 TDSPNREGNRAVLD
+2435 TDSPTRENNRAVLD

-2454 DGHASGNDESSRRG
+2454 DGHASGNDETSRRG

-2487 EAAEQGGGLYLEPC
+2487 EAAEEGGGLYLEPC

-2510 GNTAQTGGGIY
+2510 NNTAQTGGGIY
-2521 VEEPTAEDGSSITTD
+2521 VEEPTAEDGTSITTD
-2536 NSTFAHIYTTTVV
+2536 NSTFAHIYTSTVV
-2549 GNYASTTAGGLWFG
+2549 GNHATTTAGGLWFA

-2574 KNSANDLN
+2574 KNTANDLN

-2628 DQGVRWSHT
+2628 VQGVRWSHT

-2680 ENARA
+2680 ENARH
-2685 VYPTLEMYDMAGL
+2685 VYPTLETYDMAGL
-2698 QRMEQTAADW
+2698 QRMEQTEPDW

-2767 TNDDDDSRMYR
+2767 TNTDDASRMYR

-2795 EYIMKVRRGT
+2795 EYIMKVRKGT
-2805 DPVHDQITVDGV
+2805 DPVHDKITVEGEE
-2817 TTTMG
+2817 TTMG

-2856 FVIPEGVTVVG
+2856 FVVPEGVTVVG

-2873 TKQHWYCQAGYGQPT
+2873 SKSHWYCQAGYGQPI
-2888 GTVADVNVATSSGS
+2888 GDVADVTITTSSGT
-2902 TIHLNGATTQFIR
+2902 TIHLDGATTQFIR

-2961 DEEQVGLLPHRYDSN
+2961 DEDQVGLLPHRYDGN
-2976 GSELS
+2976 GSALS
-2981 ELDPEVTYTQP
+2981 ELDPEATYTQR

-2997 LHQESIES
+2997 LHNESIES

-3027 DRDIEADGEE
+3027 DRDIEAEGEE

-3067 NGTMA
+3067 RGTMA

-3158 RRGQDEGVDYPISSE
+3158 RRGQDEGIDYPISQE
-3173 LTNRLMSEYGVNYTN
+3173 LINNLQSQYGVNYTN

-3230 NGVRTAN
+3230 NGVRTAD
-3237 AAAIAQYGPGRH
+3237 IAKYGPGRH

-3263 SQVVMLDGSSAGTH
+3263 SQVVMLDGSSAGT
-3277 RQPYHVANFGEED
+3277 RQPNHVANFGEED
-3290 DEMLYFCAYEEGT
+3290 DEMLYFCAYEDGT
-3303 AVEATTPQPVITDG
+3303 AMPATTPQPNITDG
-3317 MSPDDIAAAVAEAQ
+3317 MSPTEVAAAVAAAQ
-3331 RLRDEAKMSH
+3331 QQRDRAKMSH

-3346 TSVYED
+3346 TNVYED

-3359 YGYLNKAQ
+3359 YGYLDKAA
-3367 VFGTNPATG
+3367 VFGINPTTE
-3376 KPYNHNQIVSSSNSA
+3376 KPYNHNQIVSSTNSA

-3397 VLPTAIAGTD
+3397 VLPTAIAGID
-3407 GYMENADWLVTRLNA
+3407 GYLENADWLVTRLNA

-3429 YLQQEVRKKSETSTT
+3429 FLEQGVRKKSESSTT
-3444 LLTNYLDASGN
+3444 LLTNFLDSNKN
-3455 RLDDAGNDDEL
+3455 RLDNAGNDDEL
-3466 KGAGFYNVFSK
+3466 SGAGFYNVFSK
-3477 SFYGRFGH
+3477 SFYHRFGDI
-3485 LGFHDLLPIGNEKYM
+3485 GFHDLLPIANEKYM
-3500 EYHRTG
+3500 EYRRAG
-3506 RTTLENM
+3506 RSNLENM
-3513 KRISTYP
+3513 MRISTYP
-3520 RIGEERVFIDIGVYE
+3520 RINEENVFIDIGIYE

-3547 IDVIWV
+3547 VDVIWV
-3553 GPETGLGNNGSTAQQ
+3553 GPETGLGNNGSTAALA
-3568 CTSDLQ
+3568 TSDLQ

-3585 GHDKMVK
+3585 GHDKMIK
-3592 LKEGTYSPLRLTTN
+3592 LKEGTYSPMRLTTN
-3606 NKQTFFINVPTRSD
+3606 NKQTFFINIPTRSD
-3620 GVTMPGGYGDDHLG
+3620 GVTMPGGESDRHLG

-3640 RGGYSLMPLDE
+3640 RGGYSLMALDN

-3664 PTVIAMK
+3664 PTVISMR
-3671 RYSNNTDDQLDHLF
+3671 RYSSNTDDQLDHLF
-3685 IVENAEQTLSYGN
+3685 VIENAEQTLSYGN
-3698 FLSTGTGETAAPEF
+3698 FLSTGTGEAAAPDF
-3712 TGRAVPIVFDGL
+3712 TGRAVPIIFDGI
-3724 TFTNPYAQNKD
+3724 TFTNAYAQNKD

-3740 ALLYDEQYRSTSD
+3740 ALLYDEQYRSTPD
-3753 GLSKTNN
+3753 GLIKTNN

-3766 DLTNLGAP
+3766 DLGENGAP
-3774 EAGGADYHK
+3774 APGGAEYHK
-3783 LIIRDCIFKGNGAEG
+3783 LIIRDCIFKGNGVDDANVP
-3798 TGISAVKVGE
+3798 AVSIRE
-3808 GGGQTL
+3808 GGGQAL
-3814 VVNTLFHSNNGDP
+3814 VVNSLFHSNNGAP

-3841 LNEGHLRLAD
+3841 LNDGHLKLSD
-3851 VTEEYKGEDGVTV
+3851 VTEEYKGEDGQTV
-3864 VSREA
+3864 VSSES

-3876 SIIWKDDQAASLA
+3876 SIIWKDNQASGGSGSTQFDVPASL
-3889 TQFSVPTTL
+3889 FDGS
-3898 FSGTASTARMTYNAI
+3898 ASTSRMTYNTI

-3918 TDETADNHNIQLDD
+3918 TDESADNHNIKLDD
-3932 VNNDVM
+3932 ANNDVM
-3938 KGPNFAA
+3938 QGPNFVN
-3945 PQETFADEST
+3945 PQETFADGAT
-3955 ADERQAQRMAR
+3955 ADERQALRLAR

-3988 VPYYPTFPQYLAN
+3988 VPYYPTYPAYATN
-4001 PEVATPDDDVTVSTR
+4001 PAVAAPDDDVTVSTP
-4016 YAHYRNVYEDDD
+4016 YAHFRNVYEDDE
-4028 HSQLLSQYWFHT
+4028 HTVVASQYWFHT
-4040 VQRSPRLSATQFSE
+4040 VQRGRRLTPSQFSE
-4054 AILKGSDA
+4054 SILKGTDA
-4062 TNHVE
+4062 TNHTE
-4067 PELSGVP
+4067 TELSGVP
-4074 RLKGTRVERGAYE
+4074 RLKGSRVERGAYE

-4102 SDGNDGTSWEKA
+4102 SDSNDGTSWEKA

-4183 ELDTETNQYT
+4183 ELDAETNQYT

-4205 QVQAARDG
+4205 QVQAGRDG
-4213 VAAKGANSSTIVG
+4213 VAAKGSNSSTIVG
-4226 LRSDNTATPE
+4226 LKSDNTATPE

-4242 GFWLNAGTADATP
+4242 GFWLNAGSADATP

-4263 VLSNNVVSGN
+4263 VLSNNVVTGN
-4273 TVSTDGQPVVDMQQG
+4273 TVSADGQPVVDMQQG

-4294 FYSNTAGS
+4294 FFNNTAGS

-4307 SIGSN
+4307 NIGTN

-4330 GSGNPGHVKNTISVG
+4330 GSGNPGQVKNTISVN
-4345 EPTSARA
+4345 ESSTARA

-4364 GGNTAYIL
+4364 GGNTAYSL
-4372 ADAPTLT
+4372 SDAPTLT

-4390 QSTQIDAGEETA
+4390 QSAQIDAGEETA

-4429 RLSANVDNG
+4429 RLSTSVDNG
-4438 CFETWRVSGDRY
+4438 CFETWRVSGNRY

-4455 NIAATG
+4455 NIADKG
-4461 ESGFYQSYTDDYGGH
+4461 ESGFYQSYTNDYGGH
-4476 RYPHDGSVVYLT
+4476 RYPHEGSVVYLT
-4488 EGSNLVLQM
+4488 KDASLVLQM
-4497 TGTGV
+4497 TGNGV
-4502 LRPGYLLAQSGA
+4502 LRPGYLLAQAGA
-4514 SLYGQGYHVQ
+4514 SLYGQGYHIQ

-4530 EKVLSPEAPALT
+4530 EKALSPAAPSLT
-4542 ALPFA
+4542 SLPFDYGLA
-4547 YNLQHAYS
+4547 HAYS
-4555 TGYDNND
+4555 VSYNSGD
-4562 GSISQIPERSNFD
+4562 GSISQVPERANFD
-4575 AQHYDGEQRSHWRY
+4575 AQQYDGEQRSHWRY
-4589 HFHENESECWTDALA
+4589 HFHENESECWGDALDA
-4604 AEATMQACDGWL
+4604 DATVQACDGWL
-4616 TTYKGSDDQA
+4616 TTYKGSGERA
-4626 VRFTAWSGDGYVY
+4626 VRFTAWSGDSYVY
-4639 EEDGTAKTVTL
+4639 EEDATAKTVTL
-4650 TQYDDRSSTAGGA
+4650 TQYDDRTSTAGGA

-4682 SNYQTS
+4682 STYQTS
-4688 PLADGTYQ
+4688 PQADGTYQ

-4701 VIYSTLDGTA
+4701 VIYSSLDGTA

-4720 ALSWSDGAT
+4720 AQSWAAGAT
-4729 LSQGNAFFTQTA
+4729 LSLSNAFFTQTA
-4741 AIGPEETVV
+4741 VIGPEETVT
-4750 FKLPVFNGTTVAAA
+4750 FKLPVYSGTTVAPA
-4764 RQQVGIYALGD
+4764 RQQVGIAALDDDDD
-4775 ATRSDEALIF
+4775 ATRADNDSFFSF
-4785 DDVVDVCPQADA
+4785 DDVVDVYPQADA
-4797 DTAMPYRQGNDGIKW
+4797 PSDMTYSLGSDGLKW
-4812 MAFNHN
+4812 MAFDPQ
-4818 LPQLYVTTADGTR
+4818 LPQLYVTTAQGTR
-4831 LSMATQAPVE
+4831 LALASKAPVGI
-4841 TEIPLG
+4841 EIPLG
-4847 LYLPRGGSY
+4847 VHLPDAGRY
-4856 VIALPTPEAYADQ
+4856 VIALPSAEAYADQ
-4869 DAVWLIDHEAGTVT
+4869 EAVWLIDHEAGTAT
-4883 NLLSSDYTLTASAGG
+4883 NLLTSDYTFLAGEGG
-4898 DITTRLTL
+4898 DIATRMALM
-4906 IFGGSQPG
+4906 FGSEPSMPSAASTAHRG
-4914 ISEKDTNDRSYRI
+4914 IVKVAARYGRLPLQ
-4927 GVRQDIIYILGT
+4927 RLGFT
-4939 RAGDDLSIH
+4939 
-4948 TVGGALVMR
+4948 
-4957 GKATGSSHE
+4957 TGSINIYSPDGTLVYSGEASQFNGHL
-4966 QHVAPGVYVVT
+4966 PDGVYIV
-4977 VNGYS
+4977 
-4982 KKVLAK
+4982 KPQ

>member
-36 VRYVNGAE
+36 VRYVNGKE

-81 VFVAGAEGEGQT
+81 VFVAGAEGEGQK

-120 VFGGFKGDETPDD
+120 VFGGFKGDETIND
-133 GKGVE
+133 GEGVE

-269 AMLRNC
+269 ALLRNC
-275 IVERCSASQRGGGV
+275 IVERCSASLRGGGV

-323 YDGSVRHSY
+323 YDGSVQHSY

-350 GDAYDYPKASA
+350 GDAYDYPEASA
-361 IAQDPT
+361 LSQDAT
-367 HPAEVSQYS
+367 LTAAASQYS

-398 DQGGTLNHCTVVNN
+398 DQGGTLNHCTVVRNT
-412 ACIGPDVVYY
+412 CIGPDVVYY

-440 YNTTAWGNSSPVN
+440 YNTTAWGNTSPVN

-537 GNVDPTATAP
+537 GNVDPTATEP
-547 GQPYQQVYNWHP
+547 GQPYQHVYNWHP

-588 DVDVVGRHFEAI
+588 DVDVVGRRFEAI

-615 ALVPSLESG
+615 ALVASLESG
-624 ESDAI
+624 ESDLI
-629 PTLFV
+629 PTIFV

-737 RLYGSFPTANAATS
+737 RLYGSFPTDNADTDTS
-751 TEGRNQRA
+751 GRNQRQTA
-759 TPTRVSA
+759 TRVSA

-793 FRLFSGNANLGNDH
+793 FRLYSGNANLGNDH

-905 VRARGNAHLWLRNCD
+905 VCARGNAHLWLRNCD

-1006 DGMPSDLKCFNIL
+1006 NGMPADLKCFNIL
-1019 TRIKKEDR
+1019 TRSKKDDR
-1027 TPNPKYV
+1027 QPNPNYV

-1099 GEDTYRVNSFAM
+1099 GEDTYRVNSLAM

-1217 TDKRTGGTSTTV
+1217 TDKKTGGTSTTTV

-1236 TNVYDDGERAGETET
+1236 TNVYSGGERDGETET
-1251 IQDGS
+1251 LQDGS
-1256 TPTVTSETVINSQ
+1256 TPTVTTESTINSQ

-1276 TPGYDYDSRYPY
+1276 TAGYAYDPRFPY

-1304 HSGTGWNNAA
+1304 HEGTDWNNAA
-1314 DYANEAA
+1314 AYNDLAA

-1438 LQISDVDPETV
+1438 LQISDTDPKQDNET
-1449 DGNGVP
+1449 
-1455 VLNTEAV
+1455 LNSEAV
-1462 KFWDN
+1462 KYWD
-1467 DYSVVEMTETTT
+1467 DDLSETIVEDSQTTIDEDVSIINYYRWADHEEQTTT
-1479 TEFKNRNIV
+1479 YM
-1488 HHFVWREVED
+1488 
-1498 DETGRYMLYPKFEG
+1498 RYPDMLYAAPNTN
-1512 VNFAPTLSTEDGFK
+1512 VFAQRHKT
-1526 SCTFGASVEG
+1526 
-1536 KDCWHLKYPD
+1536 D
-1546 KTNFVVNIENGGNNK
+1546 KTAPNGGITVGGVTWSSGEKYVYQYFGNQGGGNNSW
-1561 DKERTIYDPDTNQK
+1561 ELIYANRSNNVDYNSFRFDGNRNVVDD
-1575 LQENGADVTFK
+1575 NGNVIDVVPR
-1586 GNWIFL
+1586 GMELSGGMI
-1592 GNGSMTGTEFWQSM
+1592 GMSVWQTM
-1606 PNVPAGNYR
+1606 KNVPAGHYKIQADLAAFYR
-1615 LSVDMAGGY
+1615 ATGGGHDTGDEDTGITFYVINSSGNICASQTIYCANPSTPYKLKRYTFDAVQETAGDFTVRIMAAPGTKA
-1624 RNQFSST
+1624 T
-1631 DPTNIFFKIIG
+1631 DPQT
-1642 PDGTELIEPIML
+1642 
-1654 KTIGSTTRDND
+1654 
-1665 SGRNRNMAYRYSLA
+1665 
-1679 FTQPE
+1679 
-1684 DGSLTIK
+1684 GSLP
-1691 IVIEDGVRNTKA
+1691 A
-1703 ANATYGTDT
+1703 L
-1712 GGDPDNIPTAYT
+1712 
-1724 NNYGGSNPNR
+1724 NNNPNR
-1734 REFWMSNLKLFS
+1734 REVLMANLHIINMFEEPSYVLDNSNTN
-1746 RETRYEENLAALVD
+1746 RTV
-1760 EETSRDDSEVTPL
+1760 TSTSSPSL
-1773 LMNIYETKTERT
+1773 STKTNYTPQNHRT
-1785 SLRKRVLTMPDV
+1785 TLRKRVLTMPDV
-1797 CVPTY
+1797 TVPTY
-1802 GGGRVGDPLAKDNKF
+1802 GGGRVGDPLVKDNKF
-1817 GDNLCHTDRVNK
+1817 GDDLCHTDRVKKN
-1829 DSRTSTTRA
+1829 SRTSTTRT
-1838 KEEDLHYVEYSD
+1838 KEEDSHYVEYSD

-1924 MRNTDSYSQNQIF
+1924 MRNTASYSQNQIF

-1950 SLFAKNFSNGS
+1950 SLFAKNYSNGS

-2018 AIRDRNTDK
+2018 AIRDRNTDVN
-2027 KNVNPFIHCYIQ
+2027 NVNPFIHCYIQ

-2050 QNVNNWSESNTGNY
+2050 KNVNNWSESNTGNY

-2118 NLFTALRHKGINET
+2118 NLFTALRHKGRNET

-2263 TLAAVKNGEIAEG
+2263 TLAAVKNGDIAEG

-2397 VFRVVTFTEDLFTTK
+2397 VFRVVTFTENLFTTK
-2412 EKLIGYGDDQ
+2412 EKLIGYGNDQ

-2468 AGALVT
+2468 AGAVVT

-2549 GNYASTTAGGLWFG
+2549 GNYASTTAGGLWFA

-2574 KNSANDLN
+2574 KNTANDLN

-2645 RRYHSGSATRSDSLY
+2645 SRYHSGSATRSDSLY

-2685 VYPTLEMYDMAGL
+2685 VYPTLETADMAGL
-2698 QRMEQTAADW
+2698 QRMEQTEADW

-3230 NGVRTAN
+3230 NGVRTAD

-3277 RQPYHVANFGEED
+3277 RQPNHVANFGEED

-3346 TSVYED
+3346 TSVYQD

-3359 YGYLNKAQ
+3359 YGYLDKAQ

-3444 LLTNYLDASGN
+3444 LLTNYLDADGQ
-3455 RLDDAGNDDEL
+3455 RLDEAGNDDEL
-3466 KGAGFYNVFSK
+3466 GGAGFYNVFSK
-3477 SFYGRFGH
+3477 SFYGRFGDY
-3485 LGFHDLLPIGNEKYM
+3485 GFHDLLPIGNEKYM

-3640 RGGYSLMPLDE
+3640 RGGYSLMPLDD

-3753 GLSKTNN
+3753 GLSKTNR

-3774 EAGGADYHK
+3774 EVGGADYHK

-3798 TGISAVKVGE
+3798 AGISAVKVGE

-3864 VSREA
+3864 VSSES

-3898 FSGTASTARMTYNAI
+3898 FSGTVSTARMTYNAI

-3955 ADERQAQRMAR
+3955 ADERQEQRMAR

-3988 VPYYPTFPQYLAN
+3988 VPYYPTFPQYQSN
-4001 PEVATPDDDVTVSTR
+4001 PEVVAPDDDVTVSTR

-4074 RLKGTRVERGAYE
+4074 RLKGSRVERGAYE

-4158 INVRDGVSVFG
+4158 INIRDGVSVFG

-4193 MYTDQEV
+4193 MYSDQEV

-4205 QVQAARDG
+4205 QVQAGRDG

-4263 VLSNNVVSGN
+4263 VLNNNVITGN
-4273 TVSTDGQPVVDMQQG
+4273 TVSADGQPVVDMQQG

-4294 FYSNTAGS
+4294 FFSNTAGS

-4318 TVVGDEG
+4318 TVVGEEE

-4364 GGNTAYIL
+4364 GGNTAYSL

-4390 QSTQIDAGEETA
+4390 QSTQIDTGEETA

-4429 RLSANVDNG
+4429 RLSAGVDNG

-4476 RYPHDGSVVYLT
+4476 RYPHEGSVVYLT
-4488 EGSNLVLQM
+4488 EGSNLVLRM

-4502 LRPGYLLAQSGA
+4502 LRPGYLLAQAGS

-4530 EKVLSPEAPALT
+4530 ERRLSPASPALT
-4542 ALPFA
+4542 ALPFD
-4547 YNLQHAYS
+4547 YGLQHAYS
-4555 TGYDNND
+4555 VSYDSSN
-4562 GSISQIPERSNFD
+4562 GSISQVPERTNFD
-4575 AQHYDGEQRSHWRY
+4575 AQQYDGEQRSHWRY
-4589 HFHENESECWTDALA
+4589 HFHENESECWGDALA
-4604 AEATMQACDGWL
+4604 ADATIEACDGWL
-4616 TTYKGSDDQA
+4616 TTYNGSDDQA

-4711 NARYGQFYT
+4711 NTRYGQFYT
-4720 ALSWSDGAT
+4720 AQSWSDGAT

-4775 ATRSDEALIF
+4775 ATRSDGAAATDWQSGVF
-4785 DDVVDVCPQADA
+4785 DDVVDVWPQADA
-4797 DTAMPYRQGNDGIKW
+4797 DTAMPFRQGNDGIKW